1 MEPNLPHIRE
11 LLRERKW
18 KGSELS
24 RQMGISRS
32 EANRF
37 LNGKRKGG
45 NKVIS
50 GLLRAFP
57 EESVESLFILPS
69 VSPNVNTESDIISEG
84 KLAEVRHP
92 QGSGIDC
99 CIDKET
105 GLVEIVHGKC
115 VTSLHVPPGDIKVE
129 YSMKQ

>member
-1 MEPNLPHIRE
+1 
-11 LLRERKW
+11 
-18 KGSELS
+18 
-24 RQMGISRS
+24 MGISRS

-57 EESVESLFILPS
+57 EESMESLFIFPS
-69 VSPNVNTESDIISEG
+69 VSPNVNTISVYAPIRM
-84 KLAEVRHP
+84 LTEVRHP
-92 QGSGIDC
+92 KGSGIDC

-105 GLVEIVHGKC
+105 GLVEIVKGKC
-115 VTSLHVPPGDIKVE
+115 VTSLHVPPGEIEVE